1 MQFKNYYDILG
12 VQKSATA
19 DEIKSA
25 FRKLAK
31 QYHPD
36 KNPGNKAAEEK
47 FKEINEA
54 YEVLSDT
61 EKRKKYDNI
70 SNGWGRY
77 QNQDFGNVNDWF
89 KNSQYSRTG
98 SNGSNFDFFGQGGAS
113 DFFKAFM
120 SGLFDNFGNTT
131 QQTYQQVDNT
141 DLDVELPINLTLEE
155 AYNGC
160 TKKLKSNS
168 KTLQVNIKKGA
179 FTGKILRLKGQGK
192 TSKDRKQ
199 KGDLLLTINILPHNL
214 FERYDDDLHIN
225 LEVDLYTAIFGG
237 KVSINTI
244 NNKKIN
250 LTLPKET
257 DSGKIF
263 RIPSMGMPNYDNENK
278 FGDLFVKVLVKLPKN
293 LTNKEIE
300 LFEQLSK
307 LRK

>member
-12 VQKSATA
+12 VQKNASA

-36 KNPGNKAAEEK
+36 KNPGNKTAEEK

-54 YEVLSDT
+54 YEVLSDND
-61 EKRKKYDNI
+61 KRKKYDNL
-70 SNGWGRY
+70 SNGWGQY

-89 KNSQYSRTG
+89 RNSQYSRTRTG
-98 SNGSNFDFFGQGGAS
+98 SSNFDFFGQGGAS

-120 SGLFDNFGNTT
+120 SGLFDNSGNP
-131 QQTYQQVDNT
+131 QQTYEQVDNSV
-141 DLDVELPINLTLEE
+141 LDIELPIDLSLEE
-155 AYNGC
+155 AYSGC

-168 KTLQVNIKKGA
+168 KTLQVNIKKGV
-179 FTGKILRLKGQGK
+179 FTGKTLRLKGQGK
-192 TSKDRKQ
+192 TSKDRRH
-199 KGDLLLTINILPHNL
+199 KGDLLLNINILPHQT
-214 FERYDDDLHIN
+214 FERFGDDLHIN

-263 RIPSMGMPNYDNENK
+263 RIPGMGMPNYDNENK

-293 LTNKEIE
+293 LNTKEIE